1 MKLTLFKAAISRTG
15 NRVASSS
22 FETATCRLPLREG
35 TGGIIFPLADTAAL
49 TQKIAHS
56 PAHIADNGGNDAALF
71 ASPACRPTP

>member
-1 MKLTLFKAAISRTG
+1 MELTFSSAAISRTG

-22 FETATCRLPLREG
+22 FEAATCRLPLREG
-35 TGGIIFPLADTAAL
+35 TGSITFPLADTPAL

-71 ASPACRPTP
+71 ASPACRPTA